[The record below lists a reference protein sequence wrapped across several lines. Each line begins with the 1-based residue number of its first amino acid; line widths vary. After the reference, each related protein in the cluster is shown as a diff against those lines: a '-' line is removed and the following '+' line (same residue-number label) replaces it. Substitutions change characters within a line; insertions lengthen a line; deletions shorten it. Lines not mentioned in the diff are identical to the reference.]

1 MGESGSMLSL
11 DPAVLFL
18 QIVAFIILFLV
29 LRRFLFGPLLNVIQ
43 EREKEI
49 DDALE
54 SGEKARTELER
65 IDYERERMLDDARE
79 EGRQH
84 VRAAVQEG
92 EQARGRIVGEARQE
106 AQKIRERARETVD
119 LERREVALQLRR
131 EVVELALLAAQRA
144 ILTQLDEEKHRQAVD
159 DFIAN
164 LEQRQ

>member
-29 LRRFLFGPLLNVIQ
+29 LRRYLFRPLLNVMQ
-43 EREKEI
+43 EREREI
-49 DDALE
+49 DDALQ
-54 SGEKARTELER
+54 SGEKARAELER
-65 IDYERERMLDDARE
+65 IDQERERVIEGARD
-79 EGRQH
+79 EGRQQ

-92 EQARGRIVGEARQE
+92 EQARNRI
-106 AQKIRERARETVD
+106 
-119 LERREVALQLRR
+119 
-131 EVVELALLAAQRA
+131 LAARKA
-144 ILTQLDEEKHRQAVD
+144 VLTQLDEEKHRRAID

>member
-29 LRRFLFGPLLNVIQ
+29 LRRYLFRPLLNVMQ
-43 EREKEI
+43 EREREI
-49 DDALE
+49 DDALQ
-54 SGEKARTELER
+54 SGEKARAELER
-65 IDYERERMLDDARE
+65 IDQERERVLEGARD
-79 EGRQH
+79 EGRQQ

-92 EQARGRIVGEARQE
+92 EQARNRIVSEARDE
-106 AQKIRERARETVD
+106 AQEIRRRAQETLD
-119 LERREVALQLRR
+119 LERREAALQLRR
-131 EVVELALLAAQRA
+131 EVVELALLAAQKA
-144 ILTQLDEEKHRQAVD
+144 VLTQLDEENHRRSID